1 VRPGGDRPD
10 DAGVVTERP
19 RGTVHATVDDDDSGT
34 SRSVVESARVNF
46 EADYRERVSST
57 VHVPVD
63 ERAGLL
69 HALRSATGGHAETA
83 TA

>member
-1 VRPGGDRPD
+1 V
-10 DAGVVTERP
+10 
-19 RGTVHATVDDDDSGT
+19 S
-34 SRSVVESARVNF
+34 SVVGFLPDLKGRGIRLVPPVNF

-69 HALRSATGGHAETA
+69 HALRSATGGRAETA

>member
-1 VRPGGDRPD
+1 M
-10 DAGVVTERP
+10 VTERP
-19 RGTVHATVDDDDSGT
+19 RGTVHATVDNDSGT

-57 VHVPVD
+57 VHGPVD

-69 HALRSATGGHAETA
+69 HALRSATGGRAETA